1 MYRWAGS
8 LCSREHDE
16 VNFALKIC
24 DIHVRDKEFKI
35 PRRRRCWIRFTG
47 AARVKQ
53 KVLGSGLGSGYRTLI
68 NHGDNDEN
76 WCGSV
81 FGNFHKFRPISACT
95 GTQRRGFRVEGFL
108 CDTTPDHWG
117 SSVETKYQ
125 EVSSCCLPWMIAYQR
140 SCLWFLT
147 SCWENQCEW
156 TLLPWKPI

>member
-8 LCSREHDE
+8 LFTREHDE
-16 VNFALKIC
+16 VNFAMKIC
-24 DIHVRDKEFKI
+24 VIHVRDEEFKI

-53 KVLGSGLGSGYRTLI
+53 KVLGYRTLI
-68 NHGDNDEN
+68 THGDNDEN
-76 WCGSV
+76 WCRSV
-81 FGNFHKFRPISACT
+81 FGNFHKFRPISTCT
-95 GTQRRGFRVEGFL
+95 GGVQRCGFRVEGFW
-108 CDTTPDHWG
+108 CDLMPDHWG

-147 SCWENQCEW
+147 SCWESQCER
-156 TLLPWKPI
+156 TLPPWKPI

>member
-8 LCSREHDE
+8 LCTREHDE

-125 EVSSCCLPWMIAYQR
+125 EVSSCYLPWMIAYQR

>member
-8 LCSREHDE
+8 LCTREHDE

-117 SSVETKYQ
+117 SSVETKYP
-125 EVSSCCLPWMIAYQR
+125 EVSSCYLPWMIAYQR